1 MKTYNVQLSYH
12 GSLTM
17 DITAE
22 NEKEA
27 LEKARQIVESKSDKE
42 FYSLIDVVED
52 DHYITEQYDDC

>member
-27 LEKARQIVESKSDKE
+27 LEKARQIVENKTNEE
-42 FYSLIDVVED
+42 FYSLIDVQED
-52 DHYITEQYDDC
+52 DHYIVEQD